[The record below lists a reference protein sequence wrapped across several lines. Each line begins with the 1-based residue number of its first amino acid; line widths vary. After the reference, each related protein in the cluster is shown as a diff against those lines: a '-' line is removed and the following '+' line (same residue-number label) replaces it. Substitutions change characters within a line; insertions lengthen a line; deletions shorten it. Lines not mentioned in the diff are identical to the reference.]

1 MTDIHPFTLPY
12 GTGTV
17 EFQLPS
23 SYQTQVIAPQIVPA
37 APDPKAVVGEA
48 IDHPLGAVAL
58 EDFRHARSVVI
69 AINDKTRP
77 VPHGDLLPPLLSRLE
92 ALGIPPQKI
101 TLLIATGTH
110 LPMPSSEFWRVL
122 SPELIERYPV
132 VSHNTDSPDLV
143 SLGVTNAGTP
153 ILVNHLWMQAD
164 ARIVVGNIEPHHFMG
179 FSGGV
184 KTAAIGLGG
193 RSTINHNHAML
204 SHPLAR
210 TGRYE
215 DNPMRQD
222 VEEIGKVIGVHFA
235 VNAILNTDKKIVKVL
250 AGNPV
255 EVMQLGIQQARQLC
269 QVNVSH
275 TYDLVIASPG
285 GYPKDIN
292 LYQSQK
298 ALTHAAM
305 LARDNGVVILFAA
318 CSEGIGSTGYEHF
331 MEGLS
336 TFDQVFRKFS
346 EQGFKVGPHKAFQ
359 IARDASRVRVIL
371 VSQMDPDLVRRLLL
385 TPFSDLH
392 SALEYAG
399 SLLPVNAET
408 AIMPIAVIT
417 IPVLI

>member
-1 MTDIHPFTLPY
+1 MNDHPSFTLPY
-12 GTGTV
+12 GTGSV
-17 EFQLPS
+17 EFQLPGNF
-23 SYQTQVIAPQIVPA
+23 QAQVIAPQIALA
-37 APDPKAVVGEA
+37 APDPKALVGEA
-48 IDHPLGAVAL
+48 IDHPLGAVTL
-58 EDFRHARSVVI
+58 EDFRNAQSVVI

-92 ALGIPPQKI
+92 TIGILPHQI

-110 LPMPSSEFWRVL
+110 IPMPPSEFSRVL
-122 SPELIERYPV
+122 PQELIDRYPV
-132 VSHNTDSPDLV
+132 VSHDADSPDLV
-143 SLGVTNAGTP
+143 YLGLTTAGTP
-153 ILVNHLWMQAD
+153 VLVNRLWMQAD
-164 ARIVVGNIEPHHFMG
+164 ARIVIGNIEPHHFMG

-193 RSTINHNHAML
+193 RSTINQNHAML

-222 VEEIGKVIGVHFA
+222 VEEIGRLIGVHFA
-235 VNAILNTDKKIVKVL
+235 INAILNTDKKIVKVL
-250 AGNPV
+250 VGNPV
-255 EVMQLGIQQARQLC
+255 DVMQKGIQLARQLC
-269 QVNVSH
+269 QVNINH

-285 GYPKDIN
+285 GSPKDIN

-305 LARDNGVVILFAA
+305 LARDHGVVILLAA
-318 CSEGIGSTGYEHF
+318 CAEGIGSTGYEQF
-331 MEGLS
+331 MEGLT
-336 TFDQVFRKFS
+336 TFDQVFQKFKR
-346 EQGFKVGPHKAFQ
+346 QGFKVGPHKAFQ
-359 IARDASRVRVIL
+359 IARDASRVQVLL

-385 TPFSDLH
+385 TPFDDLK
-392 SALEYAG
+392 SAIEYAENF
-399 SLLPVNAET
+399 LPENATT